1 MQLGA
6 NSVSGFVFGCVLLL
20 ICTDEANI
28 FYDNWQ
34 NN

>member
-1 MQLGA
+1 MKLGN
-6 NSVSGFVFGCVLLL
+6 NSVYVCFCVYVLVT
-20 ICTDEANI
+20 CTDEANI